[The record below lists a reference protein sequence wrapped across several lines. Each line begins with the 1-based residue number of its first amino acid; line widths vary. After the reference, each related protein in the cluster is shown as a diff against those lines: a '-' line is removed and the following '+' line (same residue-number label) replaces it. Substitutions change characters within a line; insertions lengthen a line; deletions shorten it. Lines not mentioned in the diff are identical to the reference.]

1 MNQKSLAKPL
11 TMALGA
17 LGMSLMVPVVSVA
30 FAEMSVPEA
39 SVQST
44 PVALSES
51 QSTSMIDI
59 RTDANQDGLPDE
71 LLAETQKLQA
81 FSDAEFAHMQSADS
95 TDEQAVMRAIE
106 AQNIAVEAA
115 NIQFAARLPYSDNV
129 KQIMAQSDQARNRL
143 DLYIAER
150 GEDGPE
156 YSALVAE
163 LNRLSEQIG
172 QEASYVEVVE
182 AQRKVYDFLGL
193 S

>member
-1 MNQKSLAKPL
+1 
-11 TMALGA
+11 
-17 LGMSLMVPVVSVA
+17 
-30 FAEMSVPEA
+30 
-39 SVQST
+39 
-44 PVALSES
+44 
-51 QSTSMIDI
+51 
-59 RTDANQDGLPDE
+59 
-71 LLAETQKLQA
+71 
-81 FSDAEFAHMQSADS
+81 
-95 TDEQAVMRAIE
+95 MRAIE
-106 AQNIAVEAA
+106 AQNVAVEAA

-143 DLYIAER
+143 DLYIADR

-163 LNRLSEQIG
+163 LNRLSEQIR